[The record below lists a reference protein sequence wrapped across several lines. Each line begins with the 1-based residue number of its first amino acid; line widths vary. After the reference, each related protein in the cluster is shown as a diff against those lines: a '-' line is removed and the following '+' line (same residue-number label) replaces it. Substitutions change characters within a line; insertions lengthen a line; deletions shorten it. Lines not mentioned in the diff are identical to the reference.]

1 MLGSHVVLDAYER
14 TFPFFASCRVMKA
27 VLLVL
32 ASTLVGLLLCE
43 AGLRLFTQYGPG
55 ASREEST
62 AGATTPDKPLD
73 LEGAAAYIAQLPS
86 AAGAN
91 RRWFSENPPPLP
103 NRSTVSPQ
111 DVNRYRDY
119 ERRGLFGPQ
128 ADYIWNRRYVEA
140 NSCAPGSTFQNY
152 PDKILVFDPP
162 SANAHPIYRFPGNAT
177 TTAGLVTNQ
186 FGLRGPPLTLA
197 KPPKTVRIAFVG
209 ASTTVNSHNF
219 PFSYPERVTYWLNR
233 FAEANHFDVRFEV
246 LNAGREGINSEDIP
260 AIVRYEL
267 LPLDPDMT
275 VYYEGSNQF
284 PTANLL
290 VSPHISPRHDI
301 DPRDPIVQ
309 HKVPALI
316 RAHLAMGNLL
326 DRALN
331 GFSTIGEPQ
340 KPRYRLQWPSAVDE
354 RNPEVDS
361 PYLPLQ
367 LTTIVRNLDSIRNS
381 MASVGGQLVLCSF
394 EWLVKDGMPLSP
406 SRHQFIYE
414 QLNTVLWPLRY
425 SDIRRLADFQNRV
438 FRRYASARDIPFVDV
453 ASLLPQDPSL
463 FSDAIHM
470 TDTGERVKAWIV
482 FQQLAPLIRREI
494 ESGRLPR
501 PSGSASLPPPASMA
515 ASEMS
520 LGRCNEDPTG
530 KLARLDGALSIYRR
544 EAQAGASIESGHPL
558 RIVTPGQQWAY
569 AASFS
574 INMPAALTGSVF
586 AVVRAR
592 VLKGQIGVGVLDR
605 GGNSF
610 LVERKVVPSPAMT
623 NIYLRLF
630 SPERSDA
637 LIIRNVAPDGTRS
650 EVLVEDVG
658 LVISSEPG
666 AN

>member
-1 MLGSHVVLDAYER
+1 
-14 TFPFFASCRVMKA
+14 MKA

-32 ASTLVGLLLCE
+32 ASTLLGLLLCE

-55 ASREEST
+55 ASTEEAP
-62 AGATTPDKPLD
+62 AGTTSPDKPLD
-73 LEGAAAYIAQLPS
+73 LEGAAVYIAQLPS
-86 AAGAN
+86 AAGTD

-103 NRSTVSPQ
+103 NRFTVSPQ
-111 DVNRYRDY
+111 NVNRYRDY
-119 ERRGLFGPQ
+119 EKRGLIGPQ

-140 NSCAPGSTFQNY
+140 NFCAPGSTFQNY
-152 PDKILVFDPP
+152 PDKILVFDSP
-162 SANAHPIYRFPGNAT
+162 SGDTHPIYRFAPNNT

-197 KPPKTVRIAFVG
+197 KPPRTVRIAFVG
-209 ASTTVNSHNF
+209 ASTTVNSHVF

-267 LPLDPDMT
+267 LPLDPDLA

-284 PTANLL
+284 PTATLL
-290 VSPHISPRHDI
+290 VTPHVSPRRDI
-301 DPRDPIVQ
+301 DPRDPVVQ
-309 HKVPALI
+309 HKVPAPI

-340 KPRYRLQWPSAVDE
+340 KPRYRLQWPAAVSE

-367 LTTIVRNLDSIRNS
+367 LSTIVRNLDSIRNS
-381 MASVGGQLVLCSF
+381 LASVGGQLVLCSF

-406 SRHQFIYE
+406 TRHQFIYK

-438 FRRYASARDIPFVDV
+438 FQRYATARNIPFVDV
-453 ASLLPQDPSL
+453 AALLPQDPNL
-463 FSDAIHM
+463 FTDAIHM

-501 PSGSASLPPPASMA
+501 SSGSAVLPPPASMA
-515 ASEMS
+515 ASEIS
-520 LGRCNEDPTG
+520 LGRCDEDPTG
-530 KLARLDGALSIYRR
+530 NPAHLEGALSIYRR
-544 EAQAGASIESGHPL
+544 EASDGASIESGRPL

-574 INMPAALTGSVF
+574 INMPPALTGRVY
-586 AVVRAR
+586 ALVRAR

-630 SPERSDA
+630 SPDRSEA
-637 LIIRNVAPDGTRS
+637 LIFRNSSPDGTPS
-650 EVLVEDVG
+650 EILVEDVE
-658 LVISSEPG
+658 LVMYSEPSTH
-666 AN
+666 